1 MVGEENT
8 GLAIMLAVVALI
20 AIVLLIVGYAVGDV

>member
-1 MVGEENT
+1 MLGEENR

-20 AIVLLIVGYAVGDV
+20 AIVMLIVGYAVGDV